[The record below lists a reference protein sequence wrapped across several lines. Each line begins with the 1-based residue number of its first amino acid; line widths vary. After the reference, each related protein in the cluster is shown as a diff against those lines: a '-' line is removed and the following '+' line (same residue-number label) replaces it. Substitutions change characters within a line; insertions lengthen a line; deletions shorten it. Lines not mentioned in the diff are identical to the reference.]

1 MVEGK
6 PISIGNVAYVL
17 GMPSKKLH
25 RWYQDV
31 LSGFDEA
38 NRSGELDKYNLSIR
52 EQGVSKEIEVP
63 IFEES
68 NLGEY
73 LAVDEKSL
81 DGNLYTILSNR
92 ETGKIAL
99 MAETIKT
106 KYLVKIASRFNADK
120 RLNVKSLSRDM
131 ATHYQWFGRQTFMNA
146 YHVADK
152 YHVVKHIM
160 DQVQAS
166 RIYFRQLELSKRREA
181 SKNKEQYQEITFEN
195 GDSTL
200 QLLARSRGLL
210 FMFPTQWTEQQKRRA
225 EILFREF
232 PQIKKIYYE
241 VLKLRRWYKPPKG
254 KTTYEKTRVKK
265 KAEIQQIIKEFFSS
279 KIEELMNIAQML
291 RNNLPYI
298 LHYFFRK
305 ESNAKAEAIN
315 RNLQHFINVNYGTRN
330 IKFFLFRVK
339 KHFA

>member
-1 MVEGK
+1 LVESK

-17 GMPSKKLH
+17 GMSSKKLH
-25 RWYQDV
+25 RWYQEV
-31 LSGFDEA
+31 LSGFDQA
-38 NRSGELDKYNLSIR
+38 NRTGELDKYNLSIR
-52 EQGVSKEIEVP
+52 EQGESKEIMVP

-73 LAVDEKSL
+73 MAVDEKSL
-81 DGNLYTILSNR
+81 DGKLYTILSNR

-106 KYLVKIASRFNADK
+106 KYLVKIASGFNINK
-120 RLNVKSLSRDM
+120 RMKVRSLSRDM
-131 ATHYQWFGRQTFMNA
+131 ATHYQWFGRQAFMNA

-152 YHVVKHIM
+152 YHVLKHIM
-160 DQVQAS
+160 EQVQAS

-181 SKNKEQYQEITFEN
+181 NKNKKKYQEVTYEN

-210 FMFPTQWTEQQKRRA
+210 FRFPSQWTEQQKKRA

-241 VLKLRRWYKPPKG
+241 VLRLRRWYKPPSG
-254 KTTYEKTRVKK
+254 ETTYQKTRVKK
-265 KAEIQQIIKEFFSS
+265 KMEIQQIIKEFFNSR
-279 KIEELMNIAQML
+279 IDELMNIAQML
-291 RNNLPYI
+291 KNNIASI

-305 ESNAKAEAIN
+305 ESNAIAEAIN

-339 KHFA
+339 IHFT